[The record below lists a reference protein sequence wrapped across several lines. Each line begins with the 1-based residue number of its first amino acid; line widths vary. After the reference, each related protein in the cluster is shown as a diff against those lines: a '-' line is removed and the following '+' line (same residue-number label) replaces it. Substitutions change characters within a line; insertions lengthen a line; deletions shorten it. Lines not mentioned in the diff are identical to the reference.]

1 MISIYSLALSKTYG
15 IGPAIAKKLLELY
28 PTAEDLFNETPQ
40 ALKTIFGTREKTIN
54 EILNKTMFSDC
65 EKELNFILKNNI
77 KAYFFKDENYP
88 YRLKQIDD
96 PPICLFVRGEGDLDF
111 KRTVAIVGTRNPS
124 DYGKWI
130 TSNIVHYLRQYNVAT
145 ISGLAYGVDS
155 LTHLRSLAENIP
167 TFGVLGHGLDKIY
180 PSQNWDL
187 AKAMCEKGA
196 LISDFFSGTDISPHN
211 FPRRNRIIAGL
222 CDACIVV
229 ESKTKGGSLITAKLA
244 QDYNREV
251 FAVPGR
257 LGDINSAGCNKI
269 IADNQA
275 IDLCKLEKIAE
286 TMNWNQTIYSN
297 ISLPKSETNNIE
309 NQLNS
314 TELKVYKY
322 IKENQKVSLDS
333 INDNCSLGFSVL
345 NSTLMTLE
353 LKGFIKVLP
362 GKVYEILS

>member
-1 MISIYSLALSKTYG
+1 MISVYSLALSKTYG

-28 PTAEDLFNETPQ
+28 PTAEDLFNETPK
-40 ALKTIFGTREKTIN
+40 ALKTIFGTREKTIS

-65 EKELNFILKNNI
+65 EKELNFIIKNGI
-77 KAYFFKDENYP
+77 KAYFLKDEDYP

-96 PPICLFVRGEGDLDF
+96 PPICLFVMGKGNLDL

-155 LTHLRSLAENIP
+155 ITHLRSLAEGIP

-180 PSQNWDL
+180 PTQNWDL

-196 LISDFFSGTDISPHN
+196 LVSDFFSGTDISPHN

-229 ESKTKGGSLITAKLA
+229 ESKIKGGSLITAKLA

-257 LGDINSAGCNKI
+257 LGDVNSAGCNKI

-286 TMNWNQTIYSN
+286 IMNWTQSIDSP
-297 ISLPKSETNNIE
+297 ISIFKNEHDNKE
-309 NQLNS
+309 NQLS
-314 TELKVYKY
+314 PTELKIYKY
-322 IKENQKVSLDS
+322 IKENQKASLDS
-333 INDNCSLGFSVL
+333 MNTHFSFGFSVL
-345 NSTLMTLE
+345 NSALMTLE
-353 LKGFIKVLP
+353 LKGFIKILP